1 MHIFRTPF
9 PRNTSRWLLLLL
21 AFLGPQPSAP
31 YVGPLSLSPRTFL
44 SAVFDFLRV
53 CVIKSSCVALVKPQ
67 LRVLYS
73 QILESV
79 YQKETQT
86 QVFSCKIY
94 ECFKNT
100 YFEEYQRT
108 TAYVYKRVLRLL
120 SVVTRV
126 TRWVLQ

>member
-1 MHIFRTPF
+1 MAASVTCF
-9 PRNTSRWLLLLL
+9 SRPS
-21 AFLGPQPSAP
+21 ALGPIYRAP
-31 YVGPLSLSPRTFL
+31 GPWPLCPLAPLSLSPRTFL
-44 SAVFDFLRV
+44 SAVFDFLLV

-100 YFEEYQRT
+100 YFEDYQRT